1 MDKKLLGYFCDELKR
16 PLELISGD
24 ISEIRMRINRPLSLI
39 CHNKAF
45 YLTQNGEML
54 SSVRSDCIIISTDI
68 INKTFEA
75 ICRYSIHSYQKDIC
89 EGFITLDGGHRVGI
103 CGTAVIKD
111 GVIINIKNISGLNFR
126 AAHQVKG
133 CAEEICN
140 MAYSSGIKNVIIA
153 GGPASGK
160 TTVLRDMCR
169 ILGQRYKVSLI
180 DERGEIAACSGGIP
194 QNDIGIGTDVL
205 NGYPKA
211 KGIETAVR
219 VMSPDIIICDE
230 AGGREDITAFDYA
243 AVSGVNLAVS
253 VHASKMED
261 IREKIPFYKKFDY
274 IFFLSSPSC
283 PGIIRETVMVN
294 RYG

>member
-1 MDKKLLGYFCDELKR
+1 MDKKLLGYFCDELKI
-16 PLELISGD
+16 PLELVSMD

-39 CHNKAF
+39 CQNKAF
-45 YLTQNGEML
+45 YLAANGEML
-54 SSVRSDCIIISTDI
+54 SSVGSDCIYISAEM

-111 GVIINIKNISGLNFR
+111 GVIINVKNISSLNFR

-133 CAEEICN
+133 CAEEIYN
-140 MAYSSGIKNVIIA
+140 TAYCSGLKNIIIA

-160 TTVLRDMCR
+160 TTVLRDLCR
-169 ILGQRYKVSLI
+169 MIGQRYKVSLI
-180 DERGEIAACSGGIP
+180 DERGEIAACSAGIP
-194 QNDIGIGTDVL
+194 QNDIGVGTDVL
-205 NGYPKA
+205 NGYPKE

-230 AGGREDITAFDYA
+230 AGSKEDIAAFDYA

-253 VHASKMED
+253 VHASKIED
-261 IREKIPFYKKFDY
+261 VREKIPFYNKFDY
-274 IFFLSSPSC
+274 IFFLSSPAC
-283 PGIIRETVMVN
+283 PGKIRETICLS
-294 RYG
+294 